1 MKIFVVSV
9 PCAHYEEQLTIL
21 ALQFTHERLD
31 DTIKI
36 KDYKRRINKLFNPMT
51 ETALDRFW
59 ELVMSAIAL
68 KSEAFKLIQT
78 LPLASNAALNIILL
92 AWFSQAVGQGIVL
105 YVNRV
110 KPIRFILSLLMASV
124 LFVVSAGCW
133 GLSAWLLSCLLY
145 NAITPYE
152 IVLSTLGLAY
162 APLIFGFLV
171 ALPYL
176 GVPIQ
181 ILLSI
186 WTLLALAIGLHVTLG
201 FGIWQASWCGVSG
214 WVIFQI
220 LQRTIGFAQV
230 SKWISRRSRNTQV
243 EPQMSSGISLTSV
256 GNRDNGR
263 V

>member
-1 MKIFVVSV
+1 
-9 PCAHYEEQLTIL
+9 
-21 ALQFTHERLD
+21 
-31 DTIKI
+31 
-36 KDYKRRINKLFNPMT
+36 MT

-68 KSEAFKLIQT
+68 KSEAFELIQI
-78 LPLASNAALNIILL
+78 LPLASNAALGVVLL

-124 LFVVSAGCW
+124 LFAVSTGCW
-133 GLSAWLLSCLLY
+133 GLSAWLVSCVLY
-145 NAITPYE
+145 NDAIISYK
-152 IVLSTLGLAY
+152 IVWTTLGLAY
-162 APLIFGFLV
+162 APLIFSFLV

-181 ILLSI
+181 VLLSI
-186 WTLLALAIGLHVTLG
+186 WTLLALTIGLHFTLSL
-201 FGIWQASWCGVSG
+201 GIWQASWCGVLG
-214 WVIFQI
+214 WIIFQI
-220 LQRTIGFAQV
+220 LQRTIGFAKL
-230 SKWISRRSRNTQV
+230 SKWISRRVPRNTQV
-243 EPQMSSGISLTSV
+243 QPQMSSGINLANV